1 MKSRHHKIK
10 LLKEYVPLVVSGKK
24 SFDIRRN
31 DKDYKVGDTVEFL
44 PVENSHGETVRI
56 HMSEIEGKIYQIDYL
71 TTFGLQ
77 EGYVAFSIK
86 EI

>member
-10 LLKEYVPLVVSGKK
+10 LLKEYVLPVVNGEKT
-24 SFDIRRN
+24 FEIRRN
-31 DKDYKVGDTVEFL
+31 DRNYKSGDTVEFL
-44 PVENSHGETVRI
+44 PVENAHGETVRI
-56 HMSEIEGKIYQIDYL
+56 HMPEIEGKIYQIMYI
-71 TTFGLQ
+71 TNFGLQ